1 MDTTKQLLTSSPN
14 MPSTCTPTH
23 RVTNIAG
30 AVVGHVLYLRHQR
43 DFNFLNFNQMREKI
57 MKSFVSVPHF
67 ENKENVV
74 CFLNSVDMFMTLVLD
89 TYANYR
95 EFIFLK

>member
-1 MDTTKQLLTSSPN
+1 
-14 MPSTCTPTH
+14 
-23 RVTNIAG
+23 
-30 AVVGHVLYLRHQR
+30 
-43 DFNFLNFNQMREKI
+43 

-74 CFLNSVDMFMTLVLD
+74 CFLNSVDMFMTLALY

>member
-1 MDTTKQLLTSSPN
+1 MS
-14 MPSTCTPTH
+14 STCTRTH

-74 CFLNSVDMFMTLVLD
+74 CFLNSVDMFMTLALY
-89 TYANYR
+89 TYTNYR